1 MDHYPEVN
9 VSEREC
15 PREDWSSSRH
25 DSASSINKAII
36 QTSPETKSDKSDS
49 PPHYESFPP
58 LSEQEKKQP
67 EATHHEVEDEDDS
80 DQDPIVSE
88 MQKKAYALMEEY
100 AQYLDASPP
109 YPKLQLEGKT
119 EEEKMILRMQNYSRG
134 MSQIMGRQLV
144 RCMRDQGRKKKS
156 Y

>member
-25 DSASSINKAII
+25 DSASSIIKATI
-36 QTSPETKSDKSDS
+36 QTSPETQSDKSDS

-58 LSEQEKKQP
+58 PSEQEKHQAK
-67 EATHHEVEDEDDS
+67 ATHHVVDDDDS
-80 DQDPIVSE
+80 DQDSIVSE
-88 MQKKAYALMEEY
+88 MQKKAHALMEEY
-100 AQYLDASPP
+100 AQYLDAPPP
-109 YPKLQLEGKT
+109 YPKIQLEGKT
-119 EEEKMILRMQNYSRG
+119 EEEKLALRMQDYSRG
-134 MSQIMGRQLV
+134 ISQIMGRQLV
-144 RCMRDQGRKKKS
+144 RCMKKQGSKKKS